1 MALAVSDLPKGTR
14 IEGQRYVRDP
24 DYVAS
29 YERAFAIRGGRLGRS
44 RLLFLF
50 ESIDVEGTEVDARLS
65 FEVATALFRGK
76 QGKELLM
83 RAIAQGAGSTPL
95 AVSIGKVRRPRIG
108 HGAFSIPVRM
118 KAADISFDAT
128 LVLLRFDRVLTVV
141 AVVGMP
147 NGRVYAAD
155 TDRVS
160 RAAVG
165 RVKAGLIPVLTAA
178 PAISG
183 TALPGQVLTASRG
196 AWTGDQ
202 LEFAY
207 QWERCDAAGGGCA
220 AILGATTTTYTVATG
235 DLASTVR
242 LTVTGRNRLG
252 SLKTSSP
259 VTAVVAGPPGSPT
272 SSVAP
277 LIAGTAQAGAT
288 LTVDT
293 GGWVGEPTGFAYQ
306 WRRCDA
312 SGRACVDI
320 VGATSATYLVSAADA
335 RSTLRVLVV
344 ATNAAGS
351 GGAISAPTAPVP

>member
-1 MALAVSDLPKGTR
+1 
-14 IEGQRYVRDP
+14 
-24 DYVAS
+24 
-29 YERAFAIRGGRLGRS
+29 
-44 RLLFLF
+44 
-50 ESIDVEGTEVDARLS
+50 
-65 FEVATALFRGK
+65 
-76 QGKELLM
+76 
-83 RAIAQGAGSTPL
+83 
-95 AVSIGKVRRPRIG
+95 
-108 HGAFSIPVRM
+108 
-118 KAADISFDAT
+118 
-128 LVLLRFDRVLTVV
+128 
-141 AVVGMP
+141 MP